1 MPGPLRLPGVGNR
14 GRAPRTIPELRISRC
29 ALHGRERE
37 GILERAATLSFG
49 LTSNSDNGDDVEAKR
64 TREPKGPDQVQA
76 VYLEKLADELSHRG
90 LEAWL
95 MAPPGR
101 VPSLYVVNPAA
112 RALEENVY
120 VGCGKDGIWWF
131 WWSWAERIAVADDID
146 LAAGTIVR
154 VLASL
159 RRAD

>member
-1 MPGPLRLPGVGNR
+1 LVMTVDGR
-14 GRAPRTIPELRISRC
+14 G
-29 ALHGRERE
+29 
-37 GILERAATLSFG
+37 
-49 LTSNSDNGDDVEAKR
+49 
-64 TREPKGPDQVQA
+64 TREPEQMQA
-76 VYLEKLADELSHRG
+76 TYLEKLADELSHRG

-120 VGCGKDGIWWF
+120 AGCGKDGIWWF
-131 WWSWAERIAVADDID
+131 WWSWAERIAVADDLD
-146 LAAGTIVR
+146 LAATTIVR

-159 RRAD
+159 RHGDLRLARTRSPSATRPRLAP

>member
-1 MPGPLRLPGVGNR
+1 V
-14 GRAPRTIPELRISRC
+14 RC
-29 ALHGRERE
+29 AV
-37 GILERAATLSFG
+37 AAAAACWKRRRHLVLNRLLIVTLVV
-49 LTSNSDNGDDVEAKR
+49 TVEAKR
-64 TREPKGPDQVQA
+64 TGDPDQIQA

-101 VPSLYVVNPAA
+101 MPSLYVVNPAA

-120 VGCGKDGIWWF
+120 VGCGKDGMWWF
-131 WWSWAERIAVADDID
+131 WWSWAERIAVADDVD
-146 LAAGTIVR
+146 QAASTIQR

-159 RRAD
+159 LRKD

>member
-1 MPGPLRLPGVGNR
+1 M
-14 GRAPRTIPELRISRC
+14 T
-29 ALHGRERE
+29 
-37 GILERAATLSFG
+37 
-49 LTSNSDNGDDVEAKR
+49 VETQR
-64 TREPKGPDQVQA
+64 TREPEQLQA
-76 VYLEKLADELSHRG
+76 AYLDKLADELSHRG

-120 VGCGKDGIWWF
+120 VARCKDGIWWF
-131 WWSWAERIAVADDID
+131 WWSWAERIAVADDVD
-146 LAAGTIVR
+146 QAAATIVR

-159 RRAD
+159 RHND

>member
-1 MPGPLRLPGVGNR
+1 MCVARMAMRRHAGSCGD
-14 GRAPRTIPELRISRC
+14 
-29 ALHGRERE
+29 
-37 GILERAATLSFG
+37 ILFSTDSYTSQRW
-49 LTSNSDNGDDVEAKR
+49 LTVEAKR
-64 TREPKGPDQVQA
+64 TGDPDQVQA

-101 VPSLYVVNPAA
+101 RPSLYVVNPAA

-120 VGCGKDGIWWF
+120 AGCGKDGIWWF
-131 WWSWAERIAVADDID
+131 WWSWAERIAVADDVD
-146 LAAGTIVR
+146 LAATTIVR

-159 RRAD
+159 LRND

>member
-1 MPGPLRLPGVGNR
+1 MVV
-14 GRAPRTIPELRISRC
+14 T
-29 ALHGRERE
+29 
-37 GILERAATLSFG
+37 
-49 LTSNSDNGDDVEAKR
+49 VEAKG
-64 TREPKGPDQVQA
+64 TREPGQIQA

-101 VPSLYVVNPAA
+101 RPSLYVVNPAA

-120 VGCGKDGIWWF
+120 AGCGQDGIWWF
-131 WWSWAERIAVADDID
+131 WWSWAERIAVADDVD
-146 LAAGTIVR
+146 QAAATIVR

-159 RRAD
+159 RRPE

>member
-1 MPGPLRLPGVGNR
+1 MK
-14 GRAPRTIPELRISRC
+14 
-29 ALHGRERE
+29 
-37 GILERAATLSFG
+37 
-49 LTSNSDNGDDVEAKR
+49 VEAER
-64 TREPKGPDQVQA
+64 TQS

-120 VGCGKDGIWWF
+120 AGCGKDHIWWF
-131 WWSWAERIAVADDID
+131 WWSWAERIAVCDDID
-146 LAAGTIVR
+146 LAASTIVR

-159 RRAD
+159 RRDE

>member
-1 MPGPLRLPGVGNR
+1 MTVETQ
-14 GRAPRTIPELRISRC
+14 RTHE
-29 ALHGRERE
+29 
-37 GILERAATLSFG
+37 
-49 LTSNSDNGDDVEAKR
+49 
-64 TREPKGPDQVQA
+64 PDQLQA
-76 VYLEKLADELSHRG
+76 AYLDKLADELSHRG

-120 VGCGKDGIWWF
+120 VARCKDGIWWF
-131 WWSWAERIAVADDID
+131 WWSWAERIAVADDVD
-146 LAAGTIVR
+146 QAAATIVR

-159 RRAD
+159 RRDG

>member
-1 MPGPLRLPGVGNR
+1 MI
-14 GRAPRTIPELRISRC
+14 T
-29 ALHGRERE
+29 
-37 GILERAATLSFG
+37 
-49 LTSNSDNGDDVEAKR
+49 VEVKR
-64 TREPKGPDQVQA
+64 TGDPDQIQA

-101 VPSLYVVNPAA
+101 RPSLYVVNPAA

-120 VGCGKDGIWWF
+120 VGCGRDSLWWF
-131 WWSWAERIAVADDID
+131 WWSWAERIAVADDVD
-146 LAAGTIVR
+146 LAASTIVR

-159 RRAD
+159 LRND

>member
-1 MPGPLRLPGVGNR
+1 M
-14 GRAPRTIPELRISRC
+14 IK
-29 ALHGRERE
+29 
-37 GILERAATLSFG
+37 
-49 LTSNSDNGDDVEAKR
+49 VEAKGA
-64 TREPKGPDQVQA
+64 REPDQIQS

-101 VPSLYVVNPAA
+101 RPSLYVVNPAA

-131 WWSWAERIAVADDID
+131 WWSWARRIAVADDVD
-146 LAAGTIVR
+146 LAATTIVR
-154 VLASL
+154 VLASHL
-159 RRAD
+159 RAD

>member
-1 MPGPLRLPGVGNR
+1 M
-14 GRAPRTIPELRISRC
+14 T
-29 ALHGRERE
+29 
-37 GILERAATLSFG
+37 
-49 LTSNSDNGDDVEAKR
+49 VETTR
-64 TREPKGPDQVQA
+64 TRESDQMQA
-76 VYLEKLADELSHRG
+76 VYLDKLADELSHRG

-120 VGCGKDGIWWF
+120 VARCNDGIWWF
-131 WWSWAERIAVADDID
+131 WWSWAERIAVADDVD
-146 LAAGTIVR
+146 QAAATIVR

-159 RRAD
+159 RHAD

>member
-1 MPGPLRLPGVGNR
+1 MRVDGR
-14 GRAPRTIPELRISRC
+14 G
-29 ALHGRERE
+29 
-37 GILERAATLSFG
+37 
-49 LTSNSDNGDDVEAKR
+49 
-64 TREPKGPDQVQA
+64 TRELEQTQA
-76 VYLEKLADELSHRG
+76 TYLEKLADELSHRG

-120 VGCGKDGIWWF
+120 AGCGKDGIWWF
-131 WWSWAERIAVADDID
+131 WWSWAERIAVADDVD
-146 LAAGTIVR
+146 LAATTIVR

-159 RRAD
+159 RHGDLLGYADWGDPRWFGVAGARRGILRGPAFPPAGGMGAVIAGVTGDN